1 MNFHGQKPSVQ
12 GAGGAQLI
20 VCCHSVAV
28 LLVENPDSRGSATSV
43 SELSSLGGLA
53 AKHGQDDLHTY
64 TNPSQM
70 LGPRLGKLPES
81 LSIPRLHAESSLKRR
96 VYAGSLT
103 PSGPAE
109 GPSPSGQWL
118 TYLRAVGGPPLVN
131 FFVGRKTDAR
141 RWDVKLLGHQNLHL
155 VVPFSSW
162 RLLDGPVLV
171 NFFVGKLSALVNFFV
186 GRDHLTRKS
195 HLFRL
200 PVQLDKREGLSCQ
213 LFCGKGCLYCQL
225 FCGRFCLSDGQKS

>member
-1 MNFHGQKPSVQ
+1 MTPRPSMNFHGQKPSVQ

-81 LSIPRLHAESSLKRR
+81 LSIPRLHVESPIKRSIH
-96 VYAGSLT
+96 AGLLV
-103 PSGPAE
+103 PGPAGGLCSPVGIQNLQE
-109 GPSPSGQWL
+109 GLLGGSPLSTFL
-118 TYLRAVGGPPLVN
+118 S
-131 FFVGRKTDAR
+131 VGRGGVLTKKLTTRVTPFLSSFFPVLLFSRKLTGTDIKVDSFLSSCGAR
-141 RWDVKLLGHQNLHL
+141 R
-155 VVPFSSW
+155 
-162 RLLDGPVLV
+162 
-171 NFFVGKLSALVNFFV
+171 
-186 GRDHLTRKS
+186 
-195 HLFRL
+195 
-200 PVQLDKREGLSCQ
+200 KR
-213 LFCGKGCLYCQL
+213 
-225 FCGRFCLSDGQKS
+225 